1 MIRGTRLTAA
11 VLTLLTAAASGLTA
25 APQQADPDS
34 SRGDAY
40 YHFSL
45 AHLYQQL
52 AMQYVRQEYI
62 DRAID
67 EYKLAIEADPDS
79 DYLRQELIKLY
90 AGVNRL
96 DDAVAEANIILDRDP
111 ENAET
116 HKLLGE
122 IYRGYALDR
131 RTGPNEAMLRT
142 AIEHLEKALAIE
154 PRDFEALTSIST
166 LYRVAGLN
174 DKALEALETALEVD
188 PESSEAMTALAS
200 LYIDT
205 GQADKAIDALER
217 VNRAEGMDRRRAQML
232 ADAYQKAGEHGK
244 AAEMLEELLADAQ
257 DQGGNTLPLRRAL
270 AQSLMFAGDFDG
282 AVEQYEALL
291 EAEPRSAEH
300 YLRIA
305 QIRREQRRY
314 SDAWDN
320 LKQAQKYASGPMEL
334 EVKYNT
340 VMLLEAEQRTAE
352 AIEGLEQILTDTEKL
367 DYEEQERGARTMFL
381 EHLGALHR
389 TAEDYD
395 AANDA
400 YARILELN
408 PTAAPRVRAL
418 QIDTLRSGRRYND
431 ALEASKKAVDE
442 YPDSRQLRIQRATLL
457 AEAGNASEGAK
468 ILDELLDGSPADM
481 EIYLTL
487 AQVYEKGKLFDKG
500 LEAIEK
506 ASESADNERK
516 EQAVLFA
523 HASLLERAKRH
534 EESEA
539 KFRELLQKDPD
550 NSSALNYLGYML
562 ADLNVKL
569 DEAHDMI
576 QRALDLEPDNGAYLD
591 SLGWVYYRQDKLQLA
606 ERYLKRSLE
615 QYGADPVVHTH
626 IGDVYFK
633 LGDKE
638 QAQKHWERSLEEW
651 RKNAVADRDAEEIEA
666 LKQKLTALGVKVS
679 KFDGD
684 PEPVDR

>member
-1 MIRGTRLTAA
+1 MIPGSRLTAA
-11 VLTLLTAAASGLTA
+11 LLALLIASAGAAAAS
-25 APQQADPDS
+25 PQEAEPDK

-45 AHLYQQL
+45 AHLYEQL

-62 DRAID
+62 DRAIE
-67 EYKLAIEADPDS
+67 EYKLAIEADPES
-79 DYLRQELIKLY
+79 SYLRRELIKLY

-96 DDAVAEANIILDRDP
+96 DDAVAEANSILERDP
-111 ENAET
+111 KDAET

-142 AIEHLEKALAIE
+142 AIEHLEQALEIS

-166 LYRVAGLN
+166 LYRVAGRN
-174 DKALEALETALEVD
+174 QEALEALETALEVD
-188 PESSEAMTALAS
+188 PESSEALTALAG

-205 GQADKAIDALER
+205 GEPEKGIEALER
-217 VNRAEGMDRRRAQML
+217 VNRAEGSDERRARML
-232 ADAYQKAGEHGK
+232 ADAYQKAGRHKE
-244 AAEMLEELLADAQ
+244 AAEVLQDLLDDAQ
-257 DQGGNTLPLRRAL
+257 GQGGNTLPIRRML
-270 AQSLMFAGDFDG
+270 AESLMLGGELDL

-300 YLRIA
+300 HLRIS

-314 SDAWDN
+314 SDAWDS
-320 LKQAQKYASGPMEL
+320 LKEAQRLAPDSL
-334 EVKYNT
+334 EIKYNT
-340 VMLLEAEQRTAE
+340 VMLLEAERRLDD
-352 AIEGLEQILTDTEKL
+352 AIKGLEQILEDTEKL
-367 DYEEQERGARTMFL
+367 DYNQQERGTRAMFL
-381 EHLGALHR
+381 EHLGALNR
-389 TAEDYD
+389 AAEDYD
-395 AANDA
+395 AANEA
-400 YARILELN
+400 YARILELD
-408 PTAAPRVRAL
+408 PAAAPRVRAL
-418 QIDTLRSGRRYND
+418 QVDNLRSARRYDD
-431 ALEASKKAVDE
+431 ALEASKKAVDHH
-442 YPDSRQLRIQRATLL
+442 DDNRQLIIQRATLL
-457 AEAGNASEGAK
+457 AESGEAEQAAA
-468 ILDELLDGSPADM
+468 ILSKLLDDSPADL

-487 AQVYEKGKLFDKG
+487 AQVYEKGKMFEEG
-500 LEAIEK
+500 LQAIQKAEAL
-506 ASESADNERK
+506 ADNDRK

-539 KFRELLQKDPD
+539 KFRELLEKDPD

-591 SLGWVYYRQDKLQLA
+591 SLGWVYYRQDKLKLA

-615 QYGADPVVHTH
+615 QFGTDPVVHTH
-626 IGDVYFK
+626 MGDVYFK

-638 QAQKHWERSLEEW
+638 RARKHWERSLEEW
-651 RKNAVADRDAEEIEA
+651 RKNAVADRDAAEIQA
-666 LKQKLTALGVKVS
+666 LKEKLTALGVKVS